1 MGRSREIRGGRF
13 EPNMGVAE
21 VAVKSTDVERGPLG
35 SDLISKW
42 LQNTVLELHP
52 KKGYSAVGH
61 RTGSVLSKTK
71 SGRKRAP
78 TGRIRRSKDDELR
91 GEHGD
96 GGPDE
101 AAAFIAETAAELVRL
116 ARGHRLDMLGHLLRM
131 AELEAEEYLRLR
143 GKRKLS

>member
-52 KKGYSAVGH
+52 KKGYSGAGH
-61 RTGSVLSKTK
+61 GTGSVLSKTK

-78 TGRIRRSKDDELR
+78 PGRIRRSKDDELR
-91 GEHGD
+91 GEHGE

-101 AAAFIAETAAELVRL
+101 AAAFIAETAAELIRL

>member
-21 VAVKSTDVERGPLG
+21 VPVKSTDVERGPFW
-35 SDLISKW
+35 SDLISKG

-52 KKGYSAVGH
+52 ETGYSASGH
-61 RTGSVLSKTK
+61 RTGSVLTKPK
-71 SGRKRAP
+71 SGRKRASP
-78 TGRIRRSKDDELR
+78 GKIRRSKDD
-91 GEHGD
+91 GEHGE

-101 AAAFIAETAAELVRL
+101 AAAFIAETTAELVQL
-116 ARGHRLDMLGHLLRM
+116 ARGHRLDMLSHLLRM

-143 GKRKLS
+143 GKHKLS